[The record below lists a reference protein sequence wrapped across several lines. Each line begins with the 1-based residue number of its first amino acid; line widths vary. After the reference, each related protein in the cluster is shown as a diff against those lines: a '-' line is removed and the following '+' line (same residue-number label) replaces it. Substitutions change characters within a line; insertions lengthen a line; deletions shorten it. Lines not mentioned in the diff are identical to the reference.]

1 MFDTLNPKGE
11 MYAQEELWPNWSLCG
26 CILDEAWRTGAGCRA
41 NACRLGRYALWTPSP
56 PPSSAL
62 HTHARANDLMRAHA
76 IKRTGVRSTCAATSP
91 RFTRLN
97 KPADT
102 SLGPIGGVACGSRR
116 ALRSTTPF
124 ALVTF
129 S

>member
-1 MFDTLNPKGE
+1 VFDTLNPKGE

-26 CILDEAWRTGAGCRA
+26 CILDGAWRTGAGCRA
-41 NACRLGRYALWTPSP
+41 NA
-56 PPSSAL
+56 
-62 HTHARANDLMRAHA
+62 
-76 IKRTGVRSTCAATSP
+76 GVRSTCAATSP

-97 KPADT
+97 KPAAT

-116 ALRSTTPF
+116 ALRSMAPF
-124 ALVTF
+124 VLAVF